1 MALQS
6 VHKDYTLAPRA
17 SGRLSWLETLLVTA
31 AALGLGFWLVP
42 EDPLMVGLA
51 FPWVVFAPILMGVRY
66 GFMRGLVSASLLV
79 VALLYLHRQG

>member
-31 AALGLGFWLVP
+31 AALGW
-42 EDPLMVGLA
+42 
-51 FPWVVFAPILMGVRY
+51 
-66 GFMRGLVSASLLV
+66 ASGWC
-79 VALLYLHRQG
+79 RKIP

>member
-31 AALGLGFWLVP
+31 AVELAVRYQAVTLARIALG
-42 EDPLMVGLA
+42 
-51 FPWVVFAPILMGVRY
+51 
-66 GFMRGLVSASLLV
+66 
-79 VALLYLHRQG
+79 